1 MKVLGLSCSPR
12 RRGNTEILVKEA
24 LAGAKEAGAEVELVS
39 VAGKEL
45 QPCDGCWTCSKTGKC
60 HIKDDMQ
67 GIFDKLLE
75 ADGIIIG
82 SPSFF
87 MNATAQT
94 MAILNRS
101 ISLSGLQNK
110 VGAPIAVCSRQGG
123 WNVISTL
130 YLWFIGKHMFYADY
144 VMGLALDKGRIRKDE
159 RAMKG
164 AWELGKQVVALVNKR
179 FKWPGEYESPLFA
192 QVVDKYGLQFT
203 PYG

>member
-12 RRGNTEILVKEA
+12 KGGNTEILVREA
-24 LAGAKEAGAEVELVS
+24 IAGAKEVGAEVELVS

-45 QPCDGCWTCSKTGKC
+45 KPCDGCWTCSNTGKC
-60 HIKDDMQ
+60 HIKDDMPA
-67 GIFDKLLE
+67 IFDKLLE

-82 SPSFF
+82 SPSYY

-144 VMGLALDKGRIRKDE
+144 VMGLALDKGRVRKDE

-164 AWELGKQVVALVNKR
+164 ARELGKQVVALVNKG
-179 FKWPGEYESPLFA
+179 FEWPEEYQSPLFA
-192 QVVDKYGLQFT
+192 QVVDKYGLEFT